1 MARLPT
7 PGADANNWG
16 EILNDFL
23 SVELGSDGTLKP
35 SGTLGSKADDSTV
48 VHTSGNETI
57 SGTKIFNS
65 SPVVPTPG
73 LTTQAAN
80 KSYVDAA
87 ISSIAGAPNATT
99 GSTGLVQLTGDLGGN
114 GSVATNPVISDGAI
128 TDAKVATNAA
138 IAKTKLAPL
147 TIGDTDVNSIS
158 QSKITGL
165 TSDLATKLNKAGD
178 TGVGTLT
185 PDVSKDLGTVAAFWA
200 SIYATRH
207 YFSTTTYLDGAA
219 SSGNITSEGGLIL
232 RKASGDVLQVVGY
245 GTNNTVV
252 RWYDDSTERG
262 AIYNLNGSSDFTV
275 RSQSDLVL
283 TAMNGTSGT
292 SMRFNASGLGITTSP
307 THSLTLPST
316 ATGIALY
323 NTSDQTTNYER
334 FVAQW
339 ASNRIDLIASSGG
352 TGTVRDLRIGNTNR
366 SIVVAA
372 ATSSQGGYQFNG
384 GSTATA
390 NAVGVNATYTTTATS
405 GNFVGLNVNPTIN
418 QSSTAGYTGLLVN
431 ATESTTGSGAKLLA
445 DFQVGGS
452 SKASIANTGTLS
464 LADSANISA
473 GTTVGTKIGTAAT
486 QKLGFYN
493 ATPVAQPTGNLLTAL
508 GTLGLVSLPTLASAD
523 VGLGNVDNTSDA
535 TKNAAAATLANKT
548 LSSPIIRGSAVVA
561 LTDGVTV
568 TTDASLG
575 NTFTVTISGNRT
587 LSNPTNPIDGQKII
601 YRIKQDGTGNRLIT
615 WGTAFRFGVD
625 IPTPTLSTSA
635 SKTDYIGFIYNGTDS
650 KWDCLAVTRGL

>member
-57 SGTKIFNS
+57 SDTKIFNS
-65 SPVVPTPG
+65 SPVIPTPS
-73 LTTQAAN
+73 LTTHAAN

-87 ISSIAGAPNATT
+87 IGSIGGAPDATT
-99 GSTGLVQLTGDLGGN
+99 GSTGLVQLAGDLGGS
-114 GSVATNPVISDGAI
+114 GSVATSPVISDGAI

-147 TIGDTDVNSIS
+147 TIGDNDVNSIS

-185 PDVSKDLGTVAAFWA
+185 PDVAKDLGTVAAFWA

-232 RKASGDVLQVVGY
+232 RKASGDLLQVVGY

-292 SMRFNASGLGITTSP
+292 SMRFNGSGLGITTSP

-334 FVAQW
+334 FIAQW
-339 ASNRIDLIASSGG
+339 ASNRIDLIAGSGG

-548 LSSPIIRGSAVVA
+548 LSSPIIRGTAVVA
-561 LTDGVTV
+561 LTDGVTIA
-568 TTDASLG
+568 TDASLG

-625 IPTPTLSTSA
+625 IPTPTLSTTA